1 MSGPGSSSLQT
12 QSSVAH
18 AALLN
23 SLNKDLSETRFLKS
37 ELRGRQRRAAL
48 VGEAYIVAPSSN
60 CQHAFPSFLN
70 FLRQTK
76 NPQQQSN
83 KTLRNVTKSSHKQR
97 ARWFSTICN
106 PLSGAASG
114 TCYPRRAGRELDR
127 LNGNH
132 LPLLRPAK
140 AVVRQNVAASGHRAR
155 HGTIGRSV
163 PNRFRE
169 RVGRS
174 EHCQIDTSACGFGL
188 GRSRPRPGVPG
199 HRHRSHRSC
208 SRPCSSA
215 ALACRASTQITG
227 RPSAVSAW

>member
-83 KTLRNVTKSSHKQR
+83 KTLRNVTKSSQR
-97 ARWFSTICN
+97 AES
-106 PLSGAASG
+106 P
-114 TCYPRRAGRELDR
+114 
-127 LNGNH
+127 
-132 LPLLRPAK
+132 
-140 AVVRQNVAASGHRAR
+140 VVFHDLQSA
-155 HGTIGRSV
+155 
-163 PNRFRE
+163 FRT
-169 RVGRS
+169 RVGHMLS
-174 EHCQIDTSACGFGL
+174 TA
-188 GRSRPRPGVPG
+188 SRQGIGSFEREP
-199 HRHRSHRSC
+199 
-208 SRPCSSA
+208 SSA
-215 ALACRASTQITG
+215 STARKSRCSTKRG
-227 RPSAVSAW
+227 CVRT

>member
-76 NPQQQSN
+76 NPQQTIQQN
-83 KTLRNVTKSSHKQR
+83 PAERPKSSQH
-97 ARWFSTICN
+97 
-106 PLSGAASG
+106 ASVAPPQKPY
-114 TCYPRRAGRELDR
+114 CR
-127 LNGNH
+127 LNGNEWV
-132 LPLLRPAK
+132 RPNWTEPILK
-140 AVVRQNVAASGHRAR
+140 NRDVE
-155 HGTIGRSV
+155 V
-163 PNRFRE
+163 PAN
-169 RVGRS
+169 
-174 EHCQIDTSACGFGL
+174 
-188 GRSRPRPGVPG
+188 
-199 HRHRSHRSC
+199 
-208 SRPCSSA
+208 
-215 ALACRASTQITG
+215 
-227 RPSAVSAW
+227 

>member
-76 NPQQQSN
+76 NPQQTIQQN
-83 KTLRNVTKSSHKQR
+83 PAERPEIQPKSREPGGFPRSAIRFQE
-97 ARWFSTICN
+97 
-106 PLSGAASG
+106 
-114 TCYPRRAGRELDR
+114 PRRAHAIHGEPA
-127 LNGNH
+127 GN
-132 LPLLRPAK
+132 RI
-140 AVVRQNVAASGHRAR
+140 V
-155 HGTIGRSV
+155 
-163 PNRFRE
+163 
-169 RVGRS
+169 
-174 EHCQIDTSACGFGL
+174 
-188 GRSRPRPGVPG
+188 
-199 HRHRSHRSC
+199 
-208 SRPCSSA
+208 
-215 ALACRASTQITG
+215 
-227 RPSAVSAW
+227 